1 LRRPP
6 EGDATSCIIERAQ
19 SEVGGLGWRERLISH
34 APQLGRTGG
43 VSLLPPVYASRS
55 PAPLTR
61 GRRWRAAPNRGFRL
75 PARSAAPRASTPSGG
90 EESEARGLSA
100 GDGAACPCGSS
111 TKIRMQH
118 DSHPTKPPYG
128 RHGGAYKGR
137 WSTTT
142 PTDGVEGG
150 DRGGG
155 EGRSRGA
162 CGQSVTGVRSGGRTP
177 GRVAERWPSE
187 AETPERRAHT
197 PRAASPGGYEA
208 APRRQR
214 RRRGGEEREAIWRRG
229 GTEPRS
235 VRAVSN
241 RGSERRE
248 DAGTRSGAV
257 AERGGDPGEESP
269 HTMRGESRRVRGRA
283 EAAAQEERGDGGG
296 GSACGWLRGCENEEM
311 WIYPYRS
318 RF

>member
-1 LRRPP
+1 MLRSSAEWVVR
-6 EGDATSCIIERAQ
+6 G
-19 SEVGGLGWRERLISH
+19 
-34 APQLGRTGG
+34 
-43 VSLLPPVYASRS
+43 LPPVYASRS

-61 GRRWRAAPNRGFRL
+61 GRRWRAAPNRGFCL
-75 PARSAAPRASTPSGG
+75 PAPSGAPMASTPSGG
-90 EESEARGLSA
+90 ERREVVSGNRSRGDSARDA
-100 GDGAACPCGSS
+100 
-111 TKIRMQH
+111 
-118 DSHPTKPPYG
+118 
-128 RHGGAYKGR
+128 
-137 WSTTT
+137 
-142 PTDGVEGG
+142 
-150 DRGGG
+150 GG

-269 HTMRGESRRVRGRA
+269 HTTRGESRRVRGRA
-283 EAAAQEERGDGGG
+283 KASAQGGARRRGQHRGVLRRPGLARAADLACSAARPNGGRLSPYPGLRVTLPCPADAWQAVACHSEPGIPSARPLRGSESVNAIRRGEERG
-296 GSACGWLRGCENEEM
+296 SQRE
-311 WIYPYRS
+311 P
-318 RF
+318 

>member
-1 LRRPP
+1 MLRSSA
-6 EGDATSCIIERAQ
+6 E
-19 SEVGGLGWRERLISH
+19 WERLSPSPGLRVTLSCP
-34 APQLGRTGG
+34 ADAWQ
-43 VSLLPPVYASRS
+43 VEACRS
-55 PAPLTR
+55 EPGILSARPLR
-61 GRRWRAAPNRGFRL
+61 GSESVNAIRR
-75 PARSAAPRASTPSGG
+75 GG
-90 EESEARGLSA
+90 ERTQGAKR
-100 GDGAACPCGSS
+100 GDGAACPRGSS
-111 TKIRMQH
+111 TKIRMRH
-118 DSHPTKPPYG
+118 DSHPTKPPYW

-197 PRAASPGGYEA
+197 PCAASPGGYEA

-229 GTEPRS
+229 GAEPRS

-257 AERGGDPGEESP
+257 AERGVDPGEESP
-269 HTMRGESRRVRGRA
+269 HTTRGESRRVRGRA
-283 EAAAQEERGDGGG
+283 EAAAQEERVTMFASD
-296 GSACGWLRGCENEEM
+296 
-311 WIYPYRS
+311 
-318 RF
+318 